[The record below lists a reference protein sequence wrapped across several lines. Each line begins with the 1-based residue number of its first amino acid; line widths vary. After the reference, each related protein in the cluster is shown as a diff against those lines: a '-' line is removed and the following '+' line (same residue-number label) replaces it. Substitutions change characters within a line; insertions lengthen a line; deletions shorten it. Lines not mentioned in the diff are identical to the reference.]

1 MKALKY
7 LLRAIGVIAALC
19 LFALGLSVLFYTV
32 VEGIKVLETILGF
45 SAYEGR
51 VIYNAMGILDLILLS
66 FSIFIV
72 AIGIYE
78 LFVAPIEQLPNWLQV
93 DDLDALKDMLIK
105 IIVPVMGITFLGR
118 VVGWNG
124 EDDLLSYGLAIAA
137 VVVALSYFL
146 SIKSNKKE

>member
-78 LFVAPIEQLPNWLQV
+78 LFRGPYRTATQLVASRRSRCAQRHAHQNNCPRYGNH
-93 DDLDALKDMLIK
+93 
-105 IIVPVMGITFLGR
+105 VPGTGGR
-118 VVGWNG
+118 L
-124 EDDLLSYGLAIAA
+124 ERRR
-137 VVVALSYFL
+137 
-146 SIKSNKKE
+146 